1 MPKLYGRDCS
11 EKLFVEDERP
21 FLFEDVPAADRRA
34 DELYL
39 AKYIERMGTG
49 TGDMIT
55 FCSNAGLRE
64 PEFSL
69 TDGFVVTIWRKKSAL
84 AGAVAEHI
92 SLPTGEVSGEVA
104 GEVSGEVRRLLSVLH
119 GEMKRSEMQQL
130 LGLRHEDSFRA
141 IYLVPSLKAGLVEMT
156 IPDKPNSRFQ
166 KYRLTKKG
174 MTLLARKK
182 K

>member
-1 MPKLYGRDCS
+1 
-11 EKLFVEDERP
+11 
-21 FLFEDVPAADRRA
+21 
-34 DELYL
+34 
-39 AKYIERMGTG
+39 
-49 TGDMIT
+49 MIT

-69 TDGFVVTIWRKKSAL
+69 TDGFVVTIWRKESAL
-84 AGAVAEHI
+84 AGAVAENI
-92 SLPTGEVSGEVA
+92 SLPT
-104 GEVSGEVRRLLSVLH
+104 GEVRRLLSVLH

-141 IYLVPSLKAGLVEMT
+141 IYLVPSLKAGLIEMT

-174 MTLLARKK
+174 MTLLVRKK

>member
-1 MPKLYGRDCS
+1 MNKPHWWLQFNWENYCDS
-11 EKLFVEDERP
+11 FAELF
-21 FLFEDVPAADRRA
+21 
-34 DELYL
+34 Y

-69 TDGFVVTIWRKKSAL
+69 TDGFVVTIWRKESAL
-84 AGAVAEHI
+84 AGAVAENI
-92 SLPTGEVSGEVA
+92 SLPT
-104 GEVSGEVRRLLSVLH
+104 GEVRRLLSVLH

-141 IYLVPSLKAGLVEMT
+141 IYLVPSLKAGLIEMT

-174 MTLLARKK
+174 MTLLVRKK

>member
-1 MPKLYGRDCS
+1 MAES
-11 EKLFVEDERP
+11 
-21 FLFEDVPAADRRA
+21 
-34 DELYL
+34 LYL

-55 FCSNAGLRE
+55 FCGNAGLRE

-69 TDGFVVTIWRKKSAL
+69 TDGFVVTIWRKESAL
-84 AGAVAEHI
+84 SGTAKENI
-92 SLPTGEVSGEVA
+92 SLPIGEVSGEI
-104 GEVSGEVRRLLSVLH
+104 RRLLSVFD

-130 LGLRHEDSFRA
+130 LGLWHEDSFRA

-174 MTLLARKK
+174 MTLLVRKK